1 SIGRFGGAGHVISV
15 TKNTISGILF
25 RVIHA
30 DSNVEKF
37 PTAWTEIRP
46 KEQYYGLDNR
56 LTNLFE
62 LS

>member
-1 SIGRFGGAGHVISV
+1 MKFTIVDRQIWGAGHVISV

-37 PTAWTEIRP
+37 PTAWAEIDP
-46 KEQYYGLDNR
+46 KSNIMGWTID
-56 LTNLFE
+56 
-62 LS
+62 